1 MGQENHPHH
10 NTPVKIYPYFE
21 TPQKNHIFLY
31 NYHKNCTRYPLLDVR
46 KYSIHVDYIISH
58 KSCYFHVTCRTT

>member
-1 MGQENHPHH
+1 MGQGNHPHY

-21 TPQKNHIFLY
+21 TPRKITYFY
-31 NYHKNCTRYPLLDVR
+31 NYHKNCTRYPQLVVR

-58 KSCYFHVTCRTT
+58 KSCYFHVTCMTT

>member
-21 TPQKNHIFLY
+21 TPQKKITYFFIIIT
-31 NYHKNCTRYPLLDVR
+31 KIVPD
-46 KYSIHVDYIISH
+46 IH
-58 KSCYFHVTCRTT
+58 C